1 MLRGKC
7 RRVLALS
14 VVSHGRR
21 RDGARPRSMRDPRDA
36 APDDAQPSAR
46 AGRRGGRE
54 ALRVVSDEEATVR
67 SEARGAENVRVLA
80 ASLSN
85 PCRLKNKWH
94 PGLRKRPFSIFL
106 SDEENDTDE
115 EFALR
120 RAEACKEYR
129 KVVESTLDHLKSSLC
144 SRDGC
149 RTPDTTL
156 SVNFSHQGTPGTAE
170 QRTPR
175 FGRTQI
181 SYSRLLIHHRH
192 GIGYAH

>member
-1 MLRGKC
+1 MQPRMT
-7 RRVLALS
+7 RNRVLVPADE
-14 VVSHGRR
+14 G
-21 RDGARPRSMRDPRDA
+21 DEKRSASYQMKRLQFDRKL
-36 APDDAQPSAR
+36 
-46 AGRRGGRE
+46 E
-54 ALRVVSDEEATVR
+54 
-67 SEARGAENVRVLA
+67 VLKTYEFCA

-144 SRDGC
+144 SRDCC

-156 SVNFSHQGTPGTAE
+156 SVDFSHQGTPGTAE